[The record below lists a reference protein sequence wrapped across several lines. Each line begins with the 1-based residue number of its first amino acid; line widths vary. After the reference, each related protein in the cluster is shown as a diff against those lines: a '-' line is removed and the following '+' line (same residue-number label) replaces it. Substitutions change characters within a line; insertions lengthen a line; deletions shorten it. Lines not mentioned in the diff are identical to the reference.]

1 MNENIYGHIM
11 ETPQKVIRVEVQSDT
26 KNVDGEF
33 SYLINISLLS
43 IGIFLQQKIALNF
56 SIWDHNININ
66 SN

>member
-33 SYLINISLLS
+33 LLLIK
-43 IGIFLQQKIALNF
+43 IFLKCHRYICSAQKKK
-56 SIWDHNININ
+56 
-66 SN
+66 